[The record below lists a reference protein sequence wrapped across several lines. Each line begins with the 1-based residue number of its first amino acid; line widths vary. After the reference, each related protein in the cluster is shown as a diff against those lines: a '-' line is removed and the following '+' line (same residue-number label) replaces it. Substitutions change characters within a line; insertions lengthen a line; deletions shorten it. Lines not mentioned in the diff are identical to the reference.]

1 MNQAHLTQGR
11 PVYLQATMIR
21 IVRDAVWLSVAQD
34 VTGLRGSSARGHA
47 GNLRE
52 ATIIL
57 VVYFG
62 TTVCS
67 SNEDGKD
74 LGRIVLLVR

>member
-1 MNQAHLTQGR
+1 M
-11 PVYLQATMIR
+11 YLQATMIR
-21 IVRDAVWLSVAQD
+21 NVRNAVWIFVAQD

-47 GNLRE
+47 GSLRE
-52 ATIIL
+52 ATKIL

-74 LGRIVLLVR
+74 VGRIVLLVR